1 VLTHNSLKVLERYR
15 AILNPDPDPERQEE
29 LHLQDCDT
37 TWIGIDQEDNVPVFQ
52 NYGRYQTIMADSLT
66 KEVGTRY
73 PQIVS
78 FIGQTGAGKS
88 TVVKMLIDHQ
98 RALRKSSV
106 RSFDSPVVSSLDSN
120 VPTSADVHLY
130 SDPGTWDQS
139 RPVLYADCEGLEGGE
154 IDPLAVKYRTA
165 ERNIGAHAVKKATL
179 KKIHKVARSTR
190 LDWAT
195 SPEKRR
201 RQFAVTELYPRIL
214 YTFSDVIVFVL
225 RNSKYVRQGGES
237 KRSNC

>member
-1 VLTHNSLKVLERYR
+1 VLERFR
-15 AILNPDPDPERQEE
+15 AILNPDPDPDRQEE
-29 LHLQDCDT
+29 LHLQDRDT

-66 KEVGTRY
+66 AETGARY

-98 RALRKSSV
+98 KALRTSTGQ
-106 RSFDSPVVSSLDSN
+106 SFDSPVVSCLDSN

-154 IDPLAVKYRTA
+154 IDPLAVKCRREEWNT
-165 ERNIGAHAVKKATL
+165 GANAVKKATL
-179 KKIHKVARSTR
+179 KKIHKVTRSTR

-225 RNSKYVRQGGES
+225 RNAKYV
-237 KRSNC
+237 

>member
-1 VLTHNSLKVLERYR
+1 
-15 AILNPDPDPERQEE
+15 
-29 LHLQDCDT
+29 
-37 TWIGIDQEDNVPVFQ
+37 
-52 NYGRYQTIMADSLT
+52 MADSFT
-66 KEVGTRY
+66 ENIGTRY

-98 RALRKSSV
+98 EALRKSSS

-165 ERNIGAHAVKKATL
+165 ERHTGAHSAKKETL
-179 KKIHKVARSTR
+179 KRKIHKVARSTR

-225 RNSKYVRQGGES
+225 RNSK
-237 KRSNC
+237 

>member
-1 VLTHNSLKVLERYR
+1 MPCLCFLKVLERLE
-15 AILNPDPDPERQEE
+15 AILNPDPDPDRQEE
-29 LHLQDCDT
+29 LHLQDRDT

-66 KEVGTRY
+66 EGTGIRY

-98 RALRKSSV
+98 RALRASAE
-106 RSFDSPVVSSLDSN
+106 RLFDSPVVSSLDSN

-154 IDPLAVKYRTA
+154 IDPLAVKCRRD
-165 ERNIGAHAVKKATL
+165 ERNIGPHSVKKATM
-179 KKIHKVARSTR
+179 KKIHKVTRSTR

-225 RNSKYVRQGGES
+225 RNSKYV
-237 KRSNC
+237 